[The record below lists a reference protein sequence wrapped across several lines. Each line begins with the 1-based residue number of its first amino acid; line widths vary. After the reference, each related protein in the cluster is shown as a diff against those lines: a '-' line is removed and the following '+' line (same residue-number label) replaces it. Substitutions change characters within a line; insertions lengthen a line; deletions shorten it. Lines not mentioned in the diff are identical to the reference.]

1 MHGAANRTDRDVVQV
16 ENEGANFKLAMD
28 FMPACTVQQ
37 VVEFDQLRRN
47 MLMSYDRRRVYDQSR
62 YDDVSQT
69 NNCVVFAT
77 LAAFQRMPRARS

>member
-1 MHGAANRTDRDVVQV
+1 LLQV
-16 ENEGANFKLAMD
+16 ENKGANFKMAMD

-37 VVEFDQLRRN
+37 VVEFDQLRRT
-47 MLMSYDRRRVYDQSR
+47 MLLSHDKERVFDPSR

-69 NNCVVFAT
+69 KNCVVFAA